1 MSTAGLEVFLEIA
14 RCGSLRAA
22 ARSLG
27 IGPPAV
33 SHQLKTLENK
43 LGVDLFVRTT
53 RSVELTEAG
62 QTLLKRAGPA
72 FSDLTDA
79 LEDVRGIGGSE
90 KGTLRLTLPWSAY
103 KIVIEPALSDFRI
116 AYPEIR
122 LDMSFN
128 EALVDVVGEGFHA
141 GIRLGDRLSP
151 GMVAVRLTPSLK
163 AAYSAAPVYLD
174 AYGRPEKP
182 EDLVGHQCIRYKFI
196 STGRLA
202 EWLFSES
209 GRTFGVEPGADL
221 VFDNFQAVVNAARGG
236 HGIGWSLRA
245 VVEGEL
251 ASGAL
256 ESILDPYVIEHPPF
270 YLYYPDQNRRLELL
284 RLFIAFFR
292 VSTLN
297 VHRP

>member
-1 MSTAGLEVFLEIA
+1 MERLSTSGLEVFLEIA

-33 SHQLKTLENK
+33 SHQLKSLENK

-62 QTLLKRAGPA
+62 KMLLKRAGPA
-72 FSDLTDA
+72 FSDLTDV
-79 LEDVRGIGGSE
+79 LEDVRGIGRSE
-90 KGTLRLTLPWSAY
+90 KGVLRLTLPWSAY
-103 KIVIEPALSDFRI
+103 KIVIEPALADFRK
-116 AYPEIR
+116 AYPDIR

-141 GIRLGDRLSP
+141 GIRLGDRLSS

-163 AAYSAAPVYLD
+163 AAYSAAPAYLD
-174 AYGRPEKP
+174 AYGRPAKP
-182 EDLVGHQCIRYKFI
+182 ADLVGHQCIRYKFI

-202 EWLFSES
+202 EWQFSKDGRLF
-209 GRTFGVEPGADL
+209 GGEPGADL
-221 VFDNFQAVVNAARGG
+221 VFDNFQAVVNAARNG

-251 ASGAL
+251 ACGAL
-256 ESILDPYVIEHPPF
+256 ESVLDPYVIEHPPF

-284 RLFIAFFR
+284 RLFTAFFR
-292 VSTLN
+292 V
-297 VHRP
+297 